1 MAYTIQGVG
10 TTFYGKR
17 DFRADGT
24 YVTTEWAVLFHIP
37 VLPIQSLRVRDLG
50 VGRSPSEPGLAPAP
64 LYQVYDKTSP
74 NWKQVV
80 CVYAYVVFIF
90 YWVIF
95 FPEHFNRYTK
105 GLDDTLRATQRTHHH
120 GHDMPTRDPRAHRE
134 HLLPPDLPVD

>member
-1 MAYTIQGVG
+1 M
-10 TTFYGKR
+10 
-17 DFRADGT
+17 
-24 YVTTEWAVLFHIP
+24 
-37 VLPIQSLRVRDLG
+37 QSLRVRALG

-64 LYQVYDKTSP
+64 LYQVYEKTSP